1 MSRSLSVIL
10 IWRGITPKWAHDHIV
25 RACDLFLVY
34 FCDYLSCRLSMPSP
48 TQLLRMGW
56 NRQLA
61 TNQLPSLMSSL
72 SAALLSKHDLR
83 KDLAHHQLLAHHWH
97 HIFWVTAEIVQFG
110 HYLAFSQMLYIINVT
125 VNPNQ
130 RGHRFGAPNSVRGPS
145 CDAPWRIH
153 ETTLPVGNPAVMKST
168 FVFGAFKTLKILVW
182 SMANSH
188 HYMTL

>member
-130 RGHRFGAPNSVRGPS
+130 PKRPSLRRAEFCARAELWRAMAYPRDDFTSWEPSGHEVNLCFWCLQNPENSGVING
-145 CDAPWRIH
+145 
-153 ETTLPVGNPAVMKST
+153 
-168 FVFGAFKTLKILVW
+168 
-182 SMANSH
+182 
-188 HYMTL
+188 